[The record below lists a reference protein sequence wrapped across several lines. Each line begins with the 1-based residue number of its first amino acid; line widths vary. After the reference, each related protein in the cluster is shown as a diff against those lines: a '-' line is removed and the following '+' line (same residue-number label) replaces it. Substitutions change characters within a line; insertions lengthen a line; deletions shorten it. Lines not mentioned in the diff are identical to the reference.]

1 MGKNARKPA
10 IIGTNRHNSGKQE
23 FASELIKKI
32 KHLSRSG
39 SYKTRANTGR
49 FHINFKFFLIA
60 SRAIYH

>member
-32 KHLSRSG
+32 
-39 SYKTRANTGR
+39 
-49 FHINFKFFLIA
+49 
-60 SRAIYH
+60 